1 MNKTKPTQSNLR
13 IIIKGKINRELTMSP
28 LLKEY
33 LNKKVVIITVEG
45 QCFTANLEGF
55 DKNTNLMLSNVRD
68 RFNHELITSVQLL
81 RGSEVVVCGL
91 LEEIEEGKK
100 DVEDSGVIIPM
111 VKLKDTKN
119 RILNEHLIW
128 EQVWKQKRK

>member
-1 MNKTKPTQSNLR
+1 
-13 IIIKGKINRELTMSP
+13 MSP